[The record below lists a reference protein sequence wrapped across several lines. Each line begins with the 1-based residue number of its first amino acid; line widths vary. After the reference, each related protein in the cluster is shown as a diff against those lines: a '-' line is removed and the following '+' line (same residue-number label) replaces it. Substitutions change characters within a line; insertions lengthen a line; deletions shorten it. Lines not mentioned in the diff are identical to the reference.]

1 MKVKI
6 KRLVEEAVLPRY
18 MRQDDSGM
26 DLVAVSKH
34 FDEKGNVVY
43 GTGLA
48 FEIPVG
54 YVGLLF
60 PRSSNA
66 DKDLVL
72 SNSVGVIDPGYRG
85 EVKLKFKPSGYFA
98 CVPTDDSEGNIS
110 DTFDFVCFG
119 KEDEEDT
126 DNVAVYSIGDRI
138 GQIIIIERPLIEWE
152 EVVELSMNTERGTG
166 GYGSTNT
173 GMTSF
178 EGPTTL

>member
-1 MKVKI
+1 MKVRI

-18 MRQDDSGM
+18 MREHDSGM

-54 YVGLLF
+54 FVGLLF

-66 DKDLVL
+66 DKDLIL
-72 SNSVGVIDPGYRG
+72 SNSIGVIDPGYRG

-98 CVPTDDSEGNIS
+98 CNPTDLSEGNIS

-119 KEDEEDT
+119 KEDEDDT
-126 DNVAVYSIGDRI
+126 DNVAVYSIGDRV

-152 EVVELSMNTERGTG
+152 EVVELSITERGTQ

-178 EGPTTL
+178 EGPHKL

>member
-1 MKVKI
+1 M
-6 KRLVEEAVLPRY
+6 VEEAVLPRY
-18 MRQDDSGM
+18 MKQHDSAM
-26 DLVAVSKH
+26 DLVAVSKY

-54 YVGLLF
+54 YVGFIF

-66 DKDLVL
+66 DKDLIL
-72 SNSVGVIDPGYRG
+72 TNSVGIIDPGYRG
-85 EVKLKFKPSGYFA
+85 EVKLKYKPSGFFA
-98 CVPTDDSEGNIS
+98 TAPVDDSEGNIS
-110 DTFDFVCFG
+110 DSFDYVCFG
-119 KEDEEDT
+119 KEDIDDV

-138 GQIIIIERPLIEWE
+138 GQILIMERPLIEWE

-178 EGPTTL
+178 EGPHKL